1 MSAMIIA
8 VVTVMSGGTT
18 MATLR
23 NLRRRQLLSQR
34 DLAQK
39 AGVTA
44 STVYLIETGR
54 TEPRLKIMRQLCEAL
69 NVHPMEV
76 DEFRSVLEVES
87 EPAARRQAA

>member
-1 MSAMIIA
+1 MSCLE
-8 VVTVMSGGTT
+8 GQT

-44 STVYLIETGR
+44 STVYLIETGQ
-54 TEPRLKIMRQLCEAL
+54 TEPRLKVMRQLCEAL

-76 DEFRSVLEVES
+76 DEFRNVLEVES
-87 EPAARRQAA
+87 VTPARRQAA